1 MFESNPLISVIMP
14 VYKAERYLHKSI
26 DCILNQTFQDLEL
39 LLVDD
44 GSPDASG
51 RICDEYAAKDTRV
64 RVFHKENGGVSS
76 ARQFGLDNARG
87 EYLIHTD
94 PDDWTE
100 PGMLDGLY
108 AKAKEEDADMVICD
122 FYLDK
127 EDVIYVNKQK
137 PTSLDHETVLSDLF
151 RQLHGSCWNKLVRT
165 EVFRKYD
172 IGFNDGLSFCEDLV
186 INVRLLKNPLK
197 VAYLDR
203 PFYHYVQHLNPN
215 SITRAY
221 SQAAYEYDMAL
232 TETVTEVTRGTKAE
246 HLAEVFM
253 RSMVV
258 QRAFFSGYFTSKE
271 FRDRFRESRSYVRK
285 TSHLSVAVRAALYL
299 SCIGLYRPVYGMMDL
314 VRKSRN
320 KR

>member
-51 RICDEYAAKDTRV
+51 RICDEYAAKDARV

-76 ARQFGLDNARG
+76 ARQCGLDNARG
-87 EYLIHTD
+87 EYLIHAD

-122 FYLDK
+122 FYWDK
-127 EDVIYVNKQK
+127 GDVIYASKQK
-137 PTSLDHETVLSDLF
+137 PAALDHEAVLSDLF
-151 RQLHGSCWNKLVRT
+151 RQLHGSCCNKLVRT

-197 VAYLDR
+197 VAYLDK
-203 PFYHYVQHLNPN
+203 PFYHYVQHLNQN
-215 SITRAY
+215 SISRAY
-221 SQAAYEYDMAL
+221 SQAVYEYDMAL
-232 TETVTEVTRGTKAE
+232 TDIVTEVTKGTKAE

-258 QRAFFSGYFTSKE
+258 RRAFFSGFFTSVE
-271 FRDRFRESRSYVRK
+271 FKDKFYESRRHVRK
-285 TSHLSVAVRAALYL
+285 AYHFSVAQRTALYL
-299 SCIGLYRPVYGMMDL
+299 SCIGLYRLVYGVMDL
-314 VRKSRN
+314 ARKSRN